1 MGEQKHMKKLAL
13 SLALI
18 ASLSLGVAC
27 NNNKKDQQT
36 SSTENTGMG
45 QTTQAANGDMKKVDN
60 DAINNA
66 LTAANLGSVKVDVD
80 NDKNVVKL
88 SGEVNSD
95 EQKSQAEQIAKQN
108 SGGLVV
114 ANEIA
119 VRPTNASNDM
129 KKVDNKTDDAIKA
142 SFQAL
147 VAKNNWDNQH
157 INPDVNNGV
166 LTLKGD
172 VDNQSQR
179 TTIEKAA
186 AKIPHVKQVVNEL
199 TVKDAGK

>member
-1 MGEQKHMKKLAL
+1 MGEQNQMKKLAL

-18 ASLSLGVAC
+18 ATLALGVAC
-27 NNNKKDQQT
+27 NNKKDQQT
-36 SSTENTGMG
+36 SSTENTATG
-45 QTTQAANGDMKKVDN
+45 QTSQAANTNVSKVD
-60 DAINNA
+60 DDSINNA
-66 LTAANLGSVKVDVD
+66 LTAANLGSVKVHVD
-80 NDKNVVKL
+80 NDKSVVNL
-88 SGEVNSD
+88 SGEVDNAD
-95 EQKSQAEQIAKQN
+95 QKAQAEQIAKQN
-108 SGGLVV
+108 SGGYVV

-119 VRPTNASNDM
+119 VRPMNASNDT
-129 KKVDNKTDDAIKA
+129 KKVDSKTDDAIKS

-172 VDNQSQR
+172 VDTQSQR

-186 AKIPHVKQVVNEL
+186 SKIPHVKQVVNEL